1 MFKILIVEDT
11 LTIREEIHDILVM
24 EGYTVFEAENG
35 SIGFEIALKK
45 YPDLIISDIL
55 MPKLNGFEMYKKLQN
70 NKTTKLIPLIFL
82 SAKAEKSDIRA
93 GMNLGAED
101 YLTKPIDVEDLLNT
115 VKIKIDK
122 KLLLAQEIIDKT
134 TTISATL
141 QQQKKELDNYAQLIS
156 HELKTPLRN
165 ISDMLIWIREEL
177 AHPISSENSINSIE
191 LLENKVERMELLLIK
206 LEQYKNIRPSSFK
219 KNKINLNTIAKKVIA
234 KLQVPSHIKIEI
246 KNKLP
251 TLFADEIM
259 LEKVFEIL
267 IQNAL
272 DHIDKKKGL
281 ILLACETTEE
291 DYLFSIKDNGIGIKT
306 KYHEKIFEMFQ
317 TIDSNNS
324 TGIGLSIVKKIISYY
339 NGEVKVESKTNKETI
354 FYFSLPKKGT
364 MNALLTSDYLKNKDH
379 DTLSN

>member
-45 YPDLIISDIL
+45 HPDLIISDIL

-134 TTISATL
+134 TTISAIL

-165 ISDMLIWIREEL
+165 ISDILIWIREEL

-191 LLENKVERMELLLIK
+191 LLEKKVERMELLLIK
-206 LEQYKNIRPSSFK
+206 LEQYKNISPSSFK

-234 KLQVPSHIKIEI
+234 KLQVPSHIKVEI

-364 MNALLTSDYLKNKDH
+364 MKALLTPDYLKNKDH

>member
-122 KLLLAQEIIDKT
+122 KILLAQEIIDKT

-165 ISDMLIWIREEL
+165 ISDVLIWIREEL

-206 LEQYKNIRPSSFK
+206 LEQYKNISPSSFK

>member
-45 YPDLIISDIL
+45 HPDLIISDIL

-122 KLLLAQEIIDKT
+122 KLLLAQETIDKT
-134 TTISATL
+134 TTISAIL

-165 ISDMLIWIREEL
+165 ISDILIWIREEL

-191 LLENKVERMELLLIK
+191 LLEKKVERMELLLTK
-206 LEQYKNIRPSSFK
+206 LEQYKNIRSSSFK

-324 TGIGLSIVKKIISYY
+324 TGVGLSIVKKIISCY
-339 NGEVKVESKTNKETI
+339 NGEVKVESTTNKETV

-364 MNALLTSDYLKNKDH
+364 MNALSTSDHEDKNH
-379 DTLSN
+379 DTPSS

>member
-45 YPDLIISDIL
+45 HPDLIISDIL

-122 KLLLAQEIIDKT
+122 KLLLAQETIDKT
-134 TTISATL
+134 TTISAIL

-165 ISDMLIWIREEL
+165 ISDILIWIREEL

-206 LEQYKNIRPSSFK
+206 LEQYKNIRSSSFK

-272 DHIDKKKGL
+272 DHIDKEKGL

>member
-11 LTIREEIHDILVM
+11 LTIREEIHDVLVM

-45 YPDLIISDIL
+45 HPDLIISDIL

-122 KLLLAQEIIDKT
+122 KILLAQEIIDKT

-165 ISDMLIWIREEL
+165 ISDVLIWIREEL

-191 LLENKVERMELLLIK
+191 LLEKKVERMELLLIK
-206 LEQYKNIRPSSFK
+206 LEQYKNISLSSFK

-234 KLQVPSHIKIEI
+234 KLQVPSHIKVEI

>member
-45 YPDLIISDIL
+45 HPDLIISDIL

-122 KLLLAQEIIDKT
+122 KLLLAQETIDKT
-134 TTISATL
+134 TTISAIL

-165 ISDMLIWIREEL
+165 ISDILIWIREEL

-206 LEQYKNIRPSSFK
+206 LEQYKNISPSSFK

-364 MNALLTSDYLKNKDH
+364 MKALLTPDYLKNKDH

>member
-45 YPDLIISDIL
+45 HPDLIISDIL

-122 KLLLAQEIIDKT
+122 KLLLAQETIDKT
-134 TTISATL
+134 TTISAIL

-165 ISDMLIWIREEL
+165 ISDILTWIREEL

-191 LLENKVERMELLLIK
+191 LLEKKVERMELLLIK
-206 LEQYKNIRPSSFK
+206 LEQYKNIRSSSFK

-272 DHIDKKKGL
+272 DHIDKEKGL

>member
-45 YPDLIISDIL
+45 HPDLIISDIL

-122 KLLLAQEIIDKT
+122 KLLLAQETIDKT
-134 TTISATL
+134 TTISAIL

-165 ISDMLIWIREEL
+165 ISDVLIWIREEL

-206 LEQYKNIRPSSFK
+206 LEQYKNISPSSFK

-234 KLQVPSHIKIEI
+234 KLQVPSHIKVEI

>member
-24 EGYTVFEAENG
+24 EGYTVFDAENG
-35 SIGFEIALKK
+35 SVGFEIALKEH
-45 YPDLIISDIL
+45 PDLIISDIL
-55 MPKLNGFEMYKKLQN
+55 MPKLNGFEMYEKLQN

-82 SAKAEKSDIRA
+82 SAKAEKSDIRV
-93 GMNLGAED
+93 GMRLGAED

-122 KLLLAQEIIDKT
+122 KILLAQEIIDKT
-134 TTISATL
+134 TTISAIL

-165 ISDMLIWIREEL
+165 ISDVLIWIREEL

-191 LLENKVERMELLLIK
+191 LLEKKVERMELLLIK

-234 KLQVPSHIKIEI
+234 KLQVPSHIKVEI

-272 DHIDKKKGL
+272 DHINKKKGL

-291 DYLFSIKDNGIGIKT
+291 DYLFSVKDNGVGIKT
-306 KYHEKIFEMFQ
+306 KYYEKIFEMFQ
-317 TIDSNNS
+317 TIDSTNS
-324 TGIGLSIVKKIISYY
+324 TGIGLSIVKKIISCY
-339 NGEVKVESKTNKETI
+339 NGEVKVESKTNKETT

-364 MNALLTSDYLKNKDH
+364 MNVLSSSDYENKDH
-379 DTLSN
+379 DTASN

>member
-45 YPDLIISDIL
+45 HPDLIISDIL

-122 KLLLAQEIIDKT
+122 KLLLAQETIDKT
-134 TTISATL
+134 TTISAIL

-165 ISDMLIWIREEL
+165 ISDILIWIREEL

-191 LLENKVERMELLLIK
+191 LLEKKVERMELLLIK
-206 LEQYKNIRPSSFK
+206 LEQYKNIRSSSFK

>member
-11 LTIREEIHDILVM
+11 LTIREEINDILVM

-45 YPDLIISDIL
+45 HPDLIISDIL

-122 KLLLAQEIIDKT
+122 KILLAQEIIDKT

-165 ISDMLIWIREEL
+165 ISDILTWTREEL

-191 LLENKVERMELLLIK
+191 LLEKKVERMELLLTK
-206 LEQYKNIRPSSFK
+206 LEQYKNIRSSSFK

-234 KLQVPSHIKIEI
+234 KLQVPSHIKVEI

-324 TGIGLSIVKKIISYY
+324 TGVGLSIVKKIISCY
-339 NGEVKVESKTNKETI
+339 NGEVKVESTTNKETV

-364 MNALLTSDYLKNKDH
+364 MNALSTSDHEDKNH
-379 DTLSN
+379 DTPSS

>member
-11 LTIREEIHDILVM
+11 LTIREEINDILVM

-45 YPDLIISDIL
+45 HPDLIISDIL

-122 KLLLAQEIIDKT
+122 KILLAQEIIDKT
-134 TTISATL
+134 TTISAIL

-165 ISDMLIWIREEL
+165 ISDVLIWIREEL

-191 LLENKVERMELLLIK
+191 LLEKKVERMELLLIK
-206 LEQYKNIRPSSFK
+206 LEQYKNISLSSFK

-234 KLQVPSHIKIEI
+234 KLQVPSHIKVEI

-291 DYLFSIKDNGIGIKT
+291 DYLFSVKDNGVGIKT

-324 TGIGLSIVKKIISYY
+324 TGVGFSIVKKIISCY
-339 NGEVKVESKTNKETI
+339 NGEVKVESTTNKETV

-364 MNALLTSDYLKNKDH
+364 MNALSTSDHEDKNH
-379 DTLSN
+379 DTPSS

>member
-45 YPDLIISDIL
+45 HPDLIISDIL

-122 KLLLAQEIIDKT
+122 KILLAQEIIDKT

-165 ISDMLIWIREEL
+165 ISDVLIWIREEL

-191 LLENKVERMELLLIK
+191 LLEKKVERMEILLIK
-206 LEQYKNIRPSSFK
+206 LEQYKNIRSSSFK

-272 DHIDKKKGL
+272 DHIDKEKGL

-364 MNALLTSDYLKNKDH
+364 MKALLTPDYFKK
-379 DTLSN
+379 

>member
-45 YPDLIISDIL
+45 HPDLIISDIL

-122 KLLLAQEIIDKT
+122 KLLLAQETIDKT
-134 TTISATL
+134 TTISAIL

-165 ISDMLIWIREEL
+165 ISDILIWIREEL

-191 LLENKVERMELLLIK
+191 LLEKKVERMELLLTKI
-206 LEQYKNIRPSSFK
+206 EQYKNIRSSSFK

-234 KLQVPSHIKIEI
+234 KLQVPSHIKVEI